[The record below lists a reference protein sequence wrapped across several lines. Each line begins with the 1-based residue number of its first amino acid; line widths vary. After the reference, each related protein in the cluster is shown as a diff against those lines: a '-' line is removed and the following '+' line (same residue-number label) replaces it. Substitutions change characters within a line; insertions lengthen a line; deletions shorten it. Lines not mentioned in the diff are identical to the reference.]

1 MCPGERRRRA
11 RRGRRGIGALAA
23 VAEQDGLLLFDLFLE
38 FHESR
43 RFDAESGRDA
53 AEFQEAQHHATG
65 LAVQHEAIRF
75 EHDGL
80 VDAKLAAP
88 AEEVVHVIPSE
99 ERFRLGVLPAL
110 ELEFRHRLL
119 LTNKTDT
126 GKCTNAIRSSDAPIQ
141 HVQTRGIDNLAI
153 GKPVYQKTARCSHA
167 RQQ

>member
-1 MCPGERRRRA
+1 MKGC
-11 RRGRRGIGALAA
+11 
-23 VAEQDGLLLFDLFLE
+23 
-38 FHESR
+38 ESR
-43 RFDAESGRDA
+43 
-53 AEFQEAQHHATG
+53 TK
-65 LAVQHEAIRF
+65 LTEAIRF

-153 GKPVYQKTARCSHA
+153 GKPVPENCTLLSRTTTMTLPVGPFTPPVLPKNRMCRINTYYIQYTMYR
-167 RQQ
+167 